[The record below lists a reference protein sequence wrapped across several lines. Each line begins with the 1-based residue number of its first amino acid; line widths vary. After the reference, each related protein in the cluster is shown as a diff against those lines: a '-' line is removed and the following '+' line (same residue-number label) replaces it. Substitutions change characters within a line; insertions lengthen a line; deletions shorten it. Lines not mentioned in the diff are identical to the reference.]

1 MDSTIIKAA
10 IQQAGGARAV
20 ADARGL
26 RSEWGV
32 QKWAHVGVP
41 AEHVIPLA
49 VMTNWETTPHMLS
62 PEIYPSPLDGMP
74 DGVRLKRLK
83 VAAA

>member
-10 IQQAGGARAV
+10 IGQAGGARAV

-32 QKWAHVGVP
+32 QKWARDGVP

-49 VMTNWETTPHMLS
+49 ELTGWITTPHMLS
-62 PEIYPSPLDGMP
+62 PEIYPHPLDGVP
-74 DGVRLKRLK
+74 SGAREREN
-83 VAAA
+83 AA